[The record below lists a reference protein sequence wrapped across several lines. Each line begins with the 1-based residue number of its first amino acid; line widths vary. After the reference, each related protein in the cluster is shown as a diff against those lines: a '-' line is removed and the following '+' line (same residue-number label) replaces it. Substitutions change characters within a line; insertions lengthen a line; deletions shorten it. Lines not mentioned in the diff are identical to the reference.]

1 MNRCDAV
8 IVYCVSWL
16 DRRSAR
22 IEYAGMVSPITISL
36 FSDHGRS
43 MEVVGCRAELQI
55 DAPD

>member
-1 MNRCDAV
+1 MLLLF
-8 IVYCVSWL
+8 IVLLVGSIGAHRRGLDILVS
-16 DRRSAR
+16 
-22 IEYAGMVSPITISL
+22 SPITISL

>member
-1 MNRCDAV
+1 MLLLF
-8 IVYCVSWL
+8 IVLVGSIGARRGLNMLVS
-16 DRRSAR
+16 
-22 IEYAGMVSPITISL
+22 SPITISL